1 MGSAEWVS
9 ELVLLS
15 GRVSAVEGRVLLIGR
30 VSAAE
35 WVSDAE
41 WVSAAE
47 WVGECC

>member
-1 MGSAEWVS
+1 M
-9 ELVLLS
+9 
-15 GRVSAVEGRVLLIGR
+15 LLIGR